1 MSAKLARYLGHLK
14 AVIEESQKPVTP
26 DVDSKDVP
34 DITQWMYVSS
44 PYHQTYFVPHPTEQS

>member
-1 MSAKLARYLGHLK
+1 MSAKLASYLGHLK

-34 DITQWMYVSS
+34 DITQWMYVPS
-44 PYHQTYFVPHPTEQS
+44 PYTSLYFVPQPTEQS